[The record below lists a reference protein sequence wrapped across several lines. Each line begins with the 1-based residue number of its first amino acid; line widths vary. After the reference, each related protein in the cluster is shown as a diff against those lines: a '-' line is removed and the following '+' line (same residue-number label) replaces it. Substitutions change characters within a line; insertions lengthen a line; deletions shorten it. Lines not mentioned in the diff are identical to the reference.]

1 MNGDKRIEDLERQV
15 EELEERV
22 AIMSE
27 QCEIIPDKE
36 GMTPDIDGGG
46 VIWYFCC
53 GECRRSIQKDWK
65 FCPECG
71 KRVKWE

>member
-1 MNGDKRIEDLERQV
+1 MNVDKRIEDLERQV
-15 EELEERV
+15 EELEERI
-22 AIMSE
+22 AIMAE
-27 QCEIIPDKE
+27 QCETIPDKE

-46 VIWYFCC
+46 VTWYFCC
-53 GECRRSIQKDWK
+53 GECRRSIQQGWK